1 MQHLKNHKY
10 RKFRLFIGI
19 AILAIFINLGI
30 SFFSN
35 FLPNVTNVNLASAQ
49 SVPKA
54 QTYTIFCQR
63 IPNNPIEQDS
73 APVEVGVKFFADV
86 DGQIS
91 AIRFYRGVAN
101 DSGYVVHLWS
111 ANGLLLKQG
120 IVIEGQQPAPGWQT
134 VELYPPVNIQA
145 GQTYVASYYSST
157 GRYAQDVGYLK
168 KAVDISPLHIPADSP
183 DNPNSVY
190 FYGLGGGF
198 PTQGYDGS
206 NYFVDVVFSPTATTP
221 AF

>member
-101 DSGYVVHLWS
+101 DSVYVVNLWS

-157 GRYAQDVGYLK
+157 
-168 KAVDISPLHIPADSP
+168 
-183 DNPNSVY
+183 
-190 FYGLGGGF
+190 
-198 PTQGYDGS
+198 
-206 NYFVDVVFSPTATTP
+206 
-221 AF
+221 